1 MSSWNEVR
9 ATQAY
14 LDASPEKREAIHN
27 DYFQRVVAPNARAK
41 GYDVDAIYRDYM
53 ANTELAPYYDHE
65 TKADMS
71 QGEWFDNQIA
81 QIGDLYNGGK
91 AYLNK
96 WTGSDYSQEDIN
108 QFKRAISSDEGQAL
122 KTTAAVGASVVAPE
136 FLPEIAAEAAGASML
151 GRGSVWLANEAAANA
166 ASSVAY
172 QAVDNGNVSLDNT
185 LLDTGVGLGLSAGL
199 RGIAKGVKG
208 LSPSPTVVKA
218 AVDATARS
226 YRDIDELLSAKK
238 NAYTASANTATLESV
253 WNALKEKNPN
263 IHFDEVLVEWGEKEP
278 SMMKGSYSQL
288 QRLQDTLF
296 PDGVPEGLT
305 TEALKSRVK
314 AASLQTQ
321 RDLLASKNNF
331 SIESP
336 AVAIKA
342 MEAMRKAGLGVP
354 NISML
359 SKELSDELKLNDGIV
374 DKLLNWSDSYS
385 FFTPYVR
392 KKAAER
398 AIRSILDD
406 TIEMIERVAERDLLE
421 SRKIDEA
428 IPVGDDLDHVLHGSK
443 SRAFNYRAINTQKL
457 LKKLKLLKGSSRVE
471 TDNYGSMISEAQ
483 DLIYGDAEISDLT
496 KVREN
501 LAVINV
507 INEMRK
513 SGDAPL
519 ALKVLMTKAIG
530 TIPDFITSPL
540 KYIRD
545 KRRASSAI
553 LGMKYYNRAVEYLM
567 EIEEITHDLNMLDDV
582 MNAEEKA
589 LKYSRIQE
597 LLSEDFFMK
606 GLKHEL
612 GEDSELVKAL
622 TTLSKLIGKVSPYL
636 TEKDSDD
643 KVIGNIGKT
652 LAPLQQ

>member
-1 MSSWNEVR
+1 MLSCFKEGVMSSWNEVR

-27 DYFQRVVAPNARAK
+27 DYFQRVVAPNAQAK
-41 GYDVDAIYRDYM
+41 GYDIDAIYRDYM
-53 ANTELAPYYDHE
+53 ANTELAPYYNHE

-108 QFKRAISSDEGQAL
+108 QFKRAIGSDEGQAL
-122 KTTAAVGASVVAPE
+122 KTTAAIGASIAAPE
-136 FLPEIAAEAAGASML
+136 LVPEIAAEAAGASML
-151 GRGSVWLANEAAANA
+151 GRGSVWLANEAATNA

-172 QAVDNGNVSLDNT
+172 QLVDNGDVGLKNT
-185 LLDTGVGLGLSAGL
+185 LIDTGVGIGLGAGL
-199 RGIAKGVKG
+199 RGISRGVDMFKAK
-208 LSPSPTVVKA
+208 PDTVRA
-218 AVDATARS
+218 AAEATARS
-226 YRDIDELLSAKK
+226 YRDVDELLSAKK

-253 WNALKEKNPN
+253 WNALKEENPN
-263 IHFDEVLVEWGEKEP
+263 IHFDEVLAEWGEKEP
-278 SMMKGSYSQL
+278 SMMKGAYSQL

-296 PDGVPEGLT
+296 PDAVPEGLT
-305 TEALKSRVK
+305 TEALKSRIK

-321 RDLLASKNNF
+321 RDLLAAKNNF
-331 SIESP
+331 NIESP

-342 MEAMRKAGLGVP
+342 MEAMREAGLGVP

-359 SKELSDELKLNDGIV
+359 SKDLSDELKLNDSVI
-374 DKLLNWSDSYS
+374 DRLLNWSDSYS
-385 FFTPYVR
+385 FVSPYIR
-392 KKAAER
+392 KKTAEK

-406 TIEMIERVAERDLLE
+406 TIVMVEHVAERDLLE
-421 SRKIDEA
+421 SRNIDEA
-428 IPVGDDLDHVLHGSK
+428 IPVGDNLDHVLHGSK
-443 SRAFNYRAINTQKL
+443 SRAFNYRSINTQKI

-483 DLIYGDAEISDLT
+483 DLIYGDAEISELT

-519 ALKVLMTKAIG
+519 AIKVLMTKAIG
-530 TIPDFITSPL
+530 TIPDLITSPF
-540 KYIRD
+540 KYVRD
-545 KRRASSAI
+545 KSRASSAI
-553 LGMKYYNRAVEYLM
+553 LGKKIYHQHEDVLS
-567 EIEEITHDLNMLDDV
+567 EIGEIQYDLNQWDDLLTE
-582 MNAEEKA
+582 EEKA
-589 LKYSRIQE
+589 SQYKRLQELRSNEDLLKYIEQEVAKDTELAKKIKKAVDVSR
-597 LLSEDFFMK
+597 
-606 GLKHEL
+606 
-612 GEDSELVKAL
+612 V
-622 TTLSKLIGKVSPYL
+622 VSRTSPL
-636 TEKDSDD
+636 FTEGFS
-643 KVIGNIGKT
+643 
-652 LAPLQQ
+652 QQ